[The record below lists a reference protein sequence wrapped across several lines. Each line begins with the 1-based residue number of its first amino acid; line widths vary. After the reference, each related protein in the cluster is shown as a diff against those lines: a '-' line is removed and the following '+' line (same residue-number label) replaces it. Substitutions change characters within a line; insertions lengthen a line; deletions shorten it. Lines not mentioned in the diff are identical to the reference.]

1 MRFSRTL
8 PLAMTASVC
17 AAFAPPQTSVKRR
30 SKMMMVPSADDLNN
44 LHHISTLAPM
54 QEQLVSQASNWI
66 ADAAAAAADANE
78 DIGLWEK
85 YIQLYKNGLA
95 FVHDNIVDE
104 PLRKMGFEQ
113 TWGPSIFLFTA
124 GELDL
129 VHNLMECT
137 ILRWL
142 ERY

>member
-1 MRFSRTL
+1 
-8 PLAMTASVC
+8 
-17 AAFAPPQTSVKRR
+17 
-30 SKMMMVPSADDLNN
+30 MMMVPSADDLNN

-129 VHNLMECT
+129 VHNFDGVYNT
-137 ILRWL
+137 
-142 ERY
+142 